1 MRTIYVEILVRGSFD
16 QVWQHT
22 QEPAHHQ
29 RWDLR
34 FQRITY
40 LPRASADAPQRFR
53 YATAGIDGVGIST
66 AERTHADGGA
76 TSSLRFSSTHPLSV
90 IDEGAGYW
98 RYVPVEGGGLRFL
111 TGYHYRPRHRLLD
124 VAFGPMMGWA
134 TAWSFDR
141 LRLWVESGITP
152 ERARRRAVGELLLRI
167 IAVAGAFVVHPAAG
181 VATAITVTL
190 LPTLPGVPSA
200 RRCLRRPP
208 DRLAATAPTSLERLA
223 PA

>member
-1 MRTIYVEILVRGSFD
+1 MRTIYVETVVRGSVD

-40 LPRASADAPQRFR
+40 LPRASADEPQRFR
-53 YATAGIDGVGIST
+53 YATAGIDGIGIST
-66 AERTHADGGA
+66 AERTHADGSA
-76 TSSLRFSSTHPLSV
+76 TSSLRFSSSHPLSV
-90 IDEGAGYW
+90 IADGAGYW
-98 RYVPVEGGGLRFL
+98 RYVPVEGGVRFL

-124 VAFGPMMGWA
+124 MAFGPLMGWA

-152 ERARRRAVGELLLRI
+152 ERARRRALADVLLRVA
-167 IAVAGAFVVHPAAG
+167 AVAAAFVVHPAVG
-181 VATAITVTL
+181 LLTAIAAALV
-190 LPTLPGVPSA
+190 PSLPGVPSA